1 MPRRYHL
8 ACYVTPEIFDEFG
21 ALAKGRHMTVTGL
34 LRRLVVA
41 EIEASALLNP
51 GDLERNLI
59 FLVRA
64 VDALL
69 AQQNPTLRERVVA
82 DWRREVDAGGSD
94 ED

>member
-1 MPRRYHL
+1 MQKRYHL
-8 ACYVTPEIFDEFG
+8 ACYVTSDIFAEFG

-51 GDLERNLI
+51 GDIERNLI

-69 AQQNPTLRERVVA
+69 AHQNPVLRERVVA
-82 DWRREVDAGGSD
+82 DWRREVDAGVGD

>member
-1 MPRRYHL
+1 MPKRYHL
-8 ACYVTPEIFDEFG
+8 ACYVTADIFDDFG

-51 GDLERNLI
+51 GDFERNLI

-69 AQQNPTLRERVVA
+69 AHQNPALREQVVA
-82 DWRREVDAGGSD
+82 EWRREVDAGASD